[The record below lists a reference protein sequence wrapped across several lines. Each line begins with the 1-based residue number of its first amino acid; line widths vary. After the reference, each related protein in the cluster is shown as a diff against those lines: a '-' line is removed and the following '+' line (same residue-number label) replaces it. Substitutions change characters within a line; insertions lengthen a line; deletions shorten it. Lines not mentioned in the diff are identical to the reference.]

1 MAIDGLGSISTEQL
15 LAMSMMGNGQLTND
29 SVSSS
34 SSSGQ
39 TDEVNYAFQLMMQNY
54 IDKAKESEKNNV
66 EAVINNAANASEK
79 TEAVSEDNK
88 AESSDDGLSELAS
101 ATANAQTAKQI
112 QQRYLTGQNL
122 LDIPLVINGSNVSYS
137 SSGYTPSNASKA
149 ELEKIYSAVK
159 KASKEYG
166 VDENL
171 IYAIIKQES
180 DFDSTCTSGVG
191 AAGLMQIMPANFS
204 HLGISDAY
212 DVDQNVDGGTKL
224 LKEYL
229 NQYGGDVQ
237 MALMA
242 YNGGPGTMQR
252 RGVSS
257 SGDLYKMPSETQN
270 YVPKVMGYYQSQVR
284 S

>member
-1 MAIDGLGSISTEQL
+1 MAIDGLGSMSTEQL

-34 SSSGQ
+34 SSTSS
-39 TDEVNYAFQLMMQNY
+39 DEVNYAFQVMMNNY
-54 IDKAKESEKNNV
+54 LEKDKNSAKESV
-66 EAVINNAANASEK
+66 EAVTNNAANASDAVENSDDN
-79 TEAVSEDNK
+79 TEQ
-88 AESSDDGLSELAS
+88 SSDDGLSELAS
-101 ATANAQTAKQI
+101 ATSNAQTAKQI

-122 LDIPLVINGSNVSYS
+122 LDIPLVINGSNVNYS

-149 ELEKIYSAVK
+149 ELEKIYSAVQ
-159 KASKEYG
+159 KAAKEYG

-180 DFDSTCTSGVG
+180 DFDSTCTSSVG
-191 AAGLMQIMPANFS
+191 AAGLMQIMPSNFS
-204 HLGISDAY
+204 YLGISDAY

-229 NQYGGDVQ
+229 NQYGGDIQ

-257 SGDLYKMPSETQN
+257 VGDLYKMPEETQN

>member
-1 MAIDGLGSISTEQL
+1 MAIDGLGSMSTEQL

-29 SVSSS
+29 SVNSSS
-34 SSSGQ
+34 STSS
-39 TDEVNYAFQLMMQNY
+39 DEVNYAFQVMMNNY
-54 IDKAKESEKNNV
+54 LEKAKNSAKESV
-66 EAVINNAANASEK
+66 EAVTNNAANASDAVENSDDN
-79 TEAVSEDNK
+79 TEQ
-88 AESSDDGLSELAS
+88 SSDDGLSELAS
-101 ATANAQTAKQI
+101 ATSNAQTAKQI

-122 LDIPLVINGSNVSYS
+122 LDIPLVINGSNVNYS

-149 ELEKIYSAVK
+149 ELEKIYSAVQ
-159 KASKEYG
+159 KAAKEYG

-180 DFDSTCTSGVG
+180 DFDSTCTSSVG
-191 AAGLMQIMPANFS
+191 AAGLMQIMPSNFS
-204 HLGISDAY
+204 YLGISDAY

-229 NQYGGDVQ
+229 NQYGGDIQ

-257 SGDLYKMPSETQN
+257 AGDLYKMPEETQN

>member
-1 MAIDGLGSISTEQL
+1 MAIDGLGSMSTEQL

-34 SSSGQ
+34 SSTSS
-39 TDEVNYAFQLMMQNY
+39 DEVNYAFQVMMQNY
-54 IDKAKESEKNNV
+54 LEKAKNSAKESV
-66 EAVINNAANASEK
+66 EAVTNNAANASDAVENSNDN
-79 TEAVSEDNK
+79 TEQ
-88 AESSDDGLSELAS
+88 SSDDGLSELAS
-101 ATANAQTAKQI
+101 ATSNAQTAKQI

-122 LDIPLVINGSNVSYS
+122 LDIPLVINGSNVNYS

-149 ELEKIYSAVK
+149 ELEKIYSAVQ
-159 KASKEYG
+159 KAANEYG

-180 DFDSTCTSGVG
+180 DFDSTCTSSVG
-191 AAGLMQIMPANFS
+191 AAGLMQIMPSNFS
-204 HLGISDAY
+204 YLGISDAY

-229 NQYGGDVQ
+229 NQYGGDIQ

-257 SGDLYKMPSETQN
+257 AEDLYKMPEETQN

>member
-1 MAIDGLGSISTEQL
+1 MAIDGLGSMSTEQL

-34 SSSGQ
+34 SSTSS
-39 TDEVNYAFQLMMQNY
+39 DEVNYAFQVMMQNY
-54 IDKAKESEKNNV
+54 LEKAKNSAKESV
-66 EAVINNAANASEK
+66 EAVTNNAANASDAVENSDDN
-79 TEAVSEDNK
+79 TEQ
-88 AESSDDGLSELAS
+88 SSDDGLSELAS
-101 ATANAQTAKQI
+101 VTSNAQTAKQI

-122 LDIPLVINGSNVSYS
+122 LDIPLVINGSNVNYS

-149 ELEKIYSAVK
+149 ELEKIYSAVQ
-159 KASKEYG
+159 KAAKEYG

-180 DFDSTCTSGVG
+180 DFDSTCTSSVG
-191 AAGLMQIMPANFS
+191 AAGLMQIMPSNFS
-204 HLGISDAY
+204 YLGISDAY

-229 NQYGGDVQ
+229 NQYGGDIQ

-257 SGDLYKMPSETQN
+257 AGDLYKMPEETQN

>member
-1 MAIDGLGSISTEQL
+1 MAIDGLGSMSTEQL

-34 SSSGQ
+34 SSTSS
-39 TDEVNYAFQLMMQNY
+39 DEVNYAFQVMMQNY
-54 IDKAKESEKNNV
+54 LEKAKNSAKESV
-66 EAVINNAANASEK
+66 EAVTNNAANASDAVENSDDN
-79 TEAVSEDNK
+79 TEQ
-88 AESSDDGLSELAS
+88 SSDDGLSELAS
-101 ATANAQTAKQI
+101 ATSNAQTAKQI

-122 LDIPLVINGSNVSYS
+122 LDIPLVINGSNVNYS

-149 ELEKIYSAVK
+149 ELEKIYSAVQ
-159 KASKEYG
+159 KAAKEYG

-180 DFDSTCTSGVG
+180 DFDSTCTSSVG
-191 AAGLMQIMPANFS
+191 AAGLMQIMPSNFS
-204 HLGISDAY
+204 YLGISDAY

-229 NQYGGDVQ
+229 NQYGGDIQ

-257 SGDLYKMPSETQN
+257 AEDLYKMPEETQN

>member
-1 MAIDGLGSISTEQL
+1 MAIDGLGSMSTEQL

-29 SVSSS
+29 SVNSSS
-34 SSSGQ
+34 STSS
-39 TDEVNYAFQLMMQNY
+39 DEVNYAFQVMMQNY
-54 IDKAKESEKNNV
+54 LEKAKNSAKESV
-66 EAVINNAANASEK
+66 EAVTNNAANASDAVENSNDN
-79 TEAVSEDNK
+79 TEQ
-88 AESSDDGLSELAS
+88 SSDDGLSELAS
-101 ATANAQTAKQI
+101 ATSNAQTAKQI

-122 LDIPLVINGSNVSYS
+122 LDIPLVINGSNVNYS

-149 ELEKIYSAVK
+149 ELEKIYSAVQ
-159 KASKEYG
+159 KAAKEYG

-180 DFDSTCTSGVG
+180 DFDSTCTSSVG
-191 AAGLMQIMPANFS
+191 AAGLMQIMPSNFS
-204 HLGISDAY
+204 YLGISDAY

-229 NQYGGDVQ
+229 NQYGGDIQ

-257 SGDLYKMPSETQN
+257 AGDLYKMPEETQN

>member
-1 MAIDGLGSISTEQL
+1 MAIDGLGSMSTEQL

-34 SSSGQ
+34 SSTSS
-39 TDEVNYAFQLMMQNY
+39 DEVNYAFQVMMQNY
-54 IDKAKESEKNNV
+54 LEKAKNSAKESV
-66 EAVINNAANASEK
+66 EAVTNNAANASDAVENSDDN
-79 TEAVSEDNK
+79 TEQ
-88 AESSDDGLSELAS
+88 SSDDGLSELAS
-101 ATANAQTAKQI
+101 ATSNAQTAKQI

-122 LDIPLVINGSNVSYS
+122 LDIPLVINGSNVNYS

-149 ELEKIYSAVK
+149 ELEKIYSAVQ
-159 KASKEYG
+159 KAAKEYG

-180 DFDSTCTSGVG
+180 DFDSTCTSSVG
-191 AAGLMQIMPANFS
+191 AAGLMQIMPSNFS
-204 HLGISDAY
+204 YLGISDAY

-229 NQYGGDVQ
+229 NQYGGDIQ

-257 SGDLYKMPSETQN
+257 AGDLYKMPEETQN

>member
-1 MAIDGLGSISTEQL
+1 MAIDGLGSMSTEQL

-29 SVSSS
+29 SVNSSS
-34 SSSGQ
+34 STSS
-39 TDEVNYAFQLMMQNY
+39 DEVNYAFQVMMQNY
-54 IDKAKESEKNNV
+54 LEKAKNSAKESV
-66 EAVINNAANASEK
+66 EAVTNNAANASDAVENSDDN
-79 TEAVSEDNK
+79 TEQ
-88 AESSDDGLSELAS
+88 SSDDGLSELAS
-101 ATANAQTAKQI
+101 ATSNAQTAKQI

-122 LDIPLVINGSNVSYS
+122 LDIPLVINGSNVNYS

-149 ELEKIYSAVK
+149 ELEKIYSAVQ
-159 KASKEYG
+159 KAAKEYG

-180 DFDSTCTSGVG
+180 DFDSTCTSSVG
-191 AAGLMQIMPANFS
+191 AAGLMQIMPSNFS
-204 HLGISDAY
+204 YLGISDAY

-229 NQYGGDVQ
+229 NQYGGDIQ

-257 SGDLYKMPSETQN
+257 AGDLYKMPEETQN

>member
-1 MAIDGLGSISTEQL
+1 MAIDGLGSMSTEQL

-34 SSSGQ
+34 SSTSS
-39 TDEVNYAFQLMMQNY
+39 DEVNYAFQVMMQNY
-54 IDKAKESEKNNV
+54 LEKAKNSAKESV
-66 EAVINNAANASEK
+66 EAVTNNAANASDAVENSNDN
-79 TEAVSEDNK
+79 TEQ
-88 AESSDDGLSELAS
+88 SSDDGLSELAS
-101 ATANAQTAKQI
+101 ATSNAQTAKQI

-122 LDIPLVINGSNVSYS
+122 LDIPLVINGSNVNYS

-149 ELEKIYSAVK
+149 ELEKIYSAVQ
-159 KASKEYG
+159 KAAKEYG

-180 DFDSTCTSGVG
+180 DFDSTCTSSVG
-191 AAGLMQIMPANFS
+191 AAGLMQIMPSNFS
-204 HLGISDAY
+204 YLGISDAY

-229 NQYGGDVQ
+229 NQYGGDIQ

-257 SGDLYKMPSETQN
+257 AEDLYKMPEETQN

>member
-1 MAIDGLGSISTEQL
+1 MAIDGLGSMSTEQL

-34 SSSGQ
+34 SSTSS
-39 TDEVNYAFQLMMQNY
+39 DEVNYALQVMMQNY
-54 IDKAKESEKNNV
+54 LEKAKNSAKESV
-66 EAVINNAANASEK
+66 EAVTNNAANASDAVENSDDN
-79 TEAVSEDNK
+79 TEQ
-88 AESSDDGLSELAS
+88 SSDDGLSELAS
-101 ATANAQTAKQI
+101 ATSNAQTAKQI

-122 LDIPLVINGSNVSYS
+122 LDIPLVINGSNVNYS

-149 ELEKIYSAVK
+149 ELEKIYSAVQKAAK
-159 KASKEYG
+159 KYG

-180 DFDSTCTSGVG
+180 DFDSTCTSSVG
-191 AAGLMQIMPANFS
+191 AAGLMQIMPSNFS
-204 HLGISDAY
+204 YLGISDAY

-229 NQYGGDVQ
+229 NQYGGDIQ

-257 SGDLYKMPSETQN
+257 AEDLYKMPEETQN

>member
-1 MAIDGLGSISTEQL
+1 MAIDGLGSMSTEQL
-15 LAMSMMGNGQLTND
+15 LAMSMMSNGQLTND

-34 SSSGQ
+34 SSTSS
-39 TDEVNYAFQLMMQNY
+39 DEVNYAFQVMMQNY
-54 IDKAKESEKNNV
+54 LEKAKNSAKESV
-66 EAVINNAANASEK
+66 EAVTNNAANASDAVENSDDN
-79 TEAVSEDNK
+79 TEQ
-88 AESSDDGLSELAS
+88 SSDDGLSELAS
-101 ATANAQTAKQI
+101 ATSNAQTAKQI

-122 LDIPLVINGSNVSYS
+122 LDIPLVINGSNVNYS

-149 ELEKIYSAVK
+149 ELEKIYSAVQ
-159 KASKEYG
+159 KAAKEYG

-180 DFDSTCTSGVG
+180 DFDSTCTSSVG
-191 AAGLMQIMPANFS
+191 AAGLMQIMPSNFS
-204 HLGISDAY
+204 YLGISDAY

-229 NQYGGDVQ
+229 NQYGGDIQ

-257 SGDLYKMPSETQN
+257 AGDLYKMPEETQN

>member
-1 MAIDGLGSISTEQL
+1 MAIDGLGSMSTEQL

-29 SVSSS
+29 LVSSS
-34 SSSGQ
+34 SSTSS
-39 TDEVNYAFQLMMQNY
+39 DEVNYAFQVMMNNY
-54 IDKAKESEKNNV
+54 LEKDKNSAKESV
-66 EAVINNAANASEK
+66 EAVTNNAANASDAVENSDDN
-79 TEAVSEDNK
+79 TEQ
-88 AESSDDGLSELAS
+88 SSDDGLSELAS
-101 ATANAQTAKQI
+101 ATSNAQTAKQI

-122 LDIPLVINGSNVSYS
+122 LDIPLVINGSNVNYS

-149 ELEKIYSAVK
+149 ELEKIYSAVQ
-159 KASKEYG
+159 KAAKEYG

-180 DFDSTCTSGVG
+180 DFDSTCTSSVG
-191 AAGLMQIMPANFS
+191 AAGLMQIMPSNFS
-204 HLGISDAY
+204 YLGISDAY

-229 NQYGGDVQ
+229 NQYGGDIQ

-257 SGDLYKMPSETQN
+257 AGDLYKMPEETQN